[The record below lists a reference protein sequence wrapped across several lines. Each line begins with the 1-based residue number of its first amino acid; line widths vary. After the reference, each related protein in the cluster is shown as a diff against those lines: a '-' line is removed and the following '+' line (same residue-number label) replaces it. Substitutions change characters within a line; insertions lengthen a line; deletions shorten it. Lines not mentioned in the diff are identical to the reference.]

1 MYTSN
6 KVTIYEGA
14 DFKEPKKEL
23 DEGEY
28 NIYDLGIGNNKL
40 SSLTVPSGM
49 KVTLY
54 EYEDFRGRSKTFTNN
69 VDNLKNIEVGGKN
82 FDNKTSSI
90 KVERIAMT
98 PGQIVITNP
107 EPIQLNAKREKD
119 AIKLTVENQGD
130 RPIQVGSHFHFYEVN
145 GALQFYKRN
154 KDYLQEDKLPPL
166 DREITKGMHLNITA
180 GTAIRFEPG
189 DEKEVELVPFG
200 GTREIYGFNGKV
212 NGKVDNKC

>member
-6 KVTIYEGA
+6 KVTIYDRANFEGN
-14 DFKEPKKEL
+14 KKEL

-28 NIYDLGIGNNKL
+28 NIFDLGSGENNL
-40 SSLTVPSGM
+40 SSLTVPAGM

-54 EYEDFRGRSKTFTNN
+54 EYEDFQGRSKTYTGNASLNGDDFNN
-69 VDNLKNIEVGGKN
+69 KA
-82 FDNKTSSI
+82 SSL

-107 EPIQLNAKREKD
+107 DPIELNAGRPT
-119 AIKLTVENQGD
+119 IKLRVSNQGD

-145 GALQFYKRN
+145 TGLHF
-154 KDYLQEDKLPPL
+154 
-166 DREITKGMHLNITA
+166 DREKTKKMRLNITA

-200 GTREIYGFNGKV
+200 GTQEIYGFNGLMKEPLER
-212 NGKVDNKC
+212 K

>member
-6 KVTIYEGA
+6 KVTIYDRANFEGN
-14 DFKEPKKEL
+14 KKEL

-28 NIYDLGIGNNKL
+28 NIFDLGSGENNL
-40 SSLTVPSGM
+40 TSLTVPAGM

-54 EYEDFRGRSKTFTNN
+54 EYEDFQGRSKTYTGNASLNGDDFNN
-69 VDNLKNIEVGGKN
+69 KA
-82 FDNKTSSI
+82 SSL

-107 EPIQLNAKREKD
+107 EPIELNAGRPT
-119 AIKLTVENQGD
+119 IKLRVINQGD

-145 GALQFYKRN
+145 TGLHF
-154 KDYLQEDKLPPL
+154 
-166 DREITKGMHLNITA
+166 DREKTKKMRLNITA

-200 GTREIYGFNGKV
+200 GTQEIYGFNGLMKEPLER
-212 NGKVDNKC
+212 K

>member
-6 KVTIYEGA
+6 KVTIYDRANFEG
-14 DFKEPKKEL
+14 KKKEL

-28 NIYDLGIGNNKL
+28 NSFELGIGDNKL
-40 SSLTVPSGM
+40 SSLTVPAGM

-54 EYEDFRGRSKTFTNN
+54 EYEDFRGRSKTFTGNASLKGDEFNN
-69 VDNLKNIEVGGKN
+69 KA
-82 FDNKTSSI
+82 SSL

-107 EPIQLNAKREKD
+107 EPIELNAGRPTL
-119 AIKLTVENQGD
+119 KLRVSNQGD

-145 GALQFYKRN
+145 TGLEF
-154 KDYLQEDKLPPL
+154 
-166 DREITKGMHLNITA
+166 DREKAKGMHLNITA

-189 DEKEVELVPFG
+189 DEKEIELVPFG
-200 GTREIYGFNGKV
+200 GMREIYGFNGLV
-212 NGKVDNKC
+212 NGRLN